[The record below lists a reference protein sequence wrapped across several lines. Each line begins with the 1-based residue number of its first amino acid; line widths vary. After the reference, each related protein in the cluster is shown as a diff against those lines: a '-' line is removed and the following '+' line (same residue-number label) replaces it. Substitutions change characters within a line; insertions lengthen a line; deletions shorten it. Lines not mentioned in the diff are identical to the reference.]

1 MGPLRRLRK
10 SGCWFFYLDQRRVF
24 TPYRNK
30 ADAEACRYRHLA
42 ETAERTKAAG
52 MEGCTVGDLLQIVED
67 DYASHNKRSIASLRS
82 RLKRLRA
89 EFKDVRAADLDE
101 ATIAEYRDKLELSPA
116 SVNRDLEVLRR
127 ALRLGVREKLIAQ
140 APYVEMLRVENA
152 RSRRNTEDETSASN
166 ERLREIGRQVEGY
179 LGRLEP
185 RDEGCQ
191 E

>member
-24 TPYRNK
+24 TPYQNK
-30 ADAEACRYRHLA
+30 ADAEAWRYRHLA
-42 ETAERTKAAG
+42 ETAERTTAAG

-101 ATIAEYRDKLELSPA
+101 ATIA
-116 SVNRDLEVLRR
+116 
-127 ALRLGVREKLIAQ
+127 
-140 APYVEMLRVENA
+140 A
-152 RSRRNTEDETSASN
+152 RT
-166 ERLREIGRQVEGY
+166 ERLFHLLD
-179 LGRLEP
+179 LGEHGAHLIESYSGGTRRKSTLPMRVPRRLA
-185 RDEGCQ
+185 RA
-191 E
+191 